1 MRTSTRLKLDMAGR
15 AVEFVRAYP
24 DDNPATT
31 LVATRLTDLTAR
43 AGQLLQ
49 QQRTQQLAVASSVSL
64 KSELRDTLEEYF
76 VSLVGIARA
85 AAEDHPDISVHRR
98 MPRRRTNEATFLTT
112 ARVAVA
118 EAAALKAVLE
128 PYGFSDGLLESM
140 NGDLDAYEAAISRQ
154 RNAIAAQVGAGAELK
169 AAVEDIMSVV
179 RNLDALYRVRFRGD
193 ADLRAAWKS
202 ARNVAWRAPE
212 APEDVS
218 RAA

>member
-1 MRTSTRLKLDMAGR
+1 MRTSIRLKLDMAGR
-15 AVEFVRAYP
+15 AVEFVRAHP

-31 LVATRLTDLTAR
+31 VVATRLTGLTAR
-43 AGQLLQ
+43 ASQLLQ
-49 QQRTQQLAVASSVSL
+49 QQRTPQLAVASSVSL
-64 KSELRDTLEEYF
+64 KADLRDTLEEYF

-85 AAEDHPDISVHRR
+85 AAEDNPDISVHRR
-98 MPRRRTNEATFLTT
+98 IPRRRTNEATFLTT

-118 EAAALKAVLE
+118 EAAGLKAVLE
-128 PYGFSDGLLESM
+128 PYGFTDALLEAM

-154 RNAIAAQVGAGAELK
+154 RNAAAAQVGAGAELR
-169 AAVEDIMSVV
+169 AVVEDVMGVV
-179 RNLDALYRVRFRGD
+179 RNLDALYRVRFRDD

-212 APEDVS
+212 GAADVS